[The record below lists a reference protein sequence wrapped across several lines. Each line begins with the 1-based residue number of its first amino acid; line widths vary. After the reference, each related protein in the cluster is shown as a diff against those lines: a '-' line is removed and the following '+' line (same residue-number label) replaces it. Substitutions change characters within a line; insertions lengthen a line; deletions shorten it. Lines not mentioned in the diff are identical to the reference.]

1 MGKLSAL
8 WDIAKKEG
16 ADLADDAASRMA
28 RAAEQGY
35 GDTFYH
41 ATDKD
46 FTEFMPSGWRGTN
59 SFAPTPEGAI
69 RGANSGGAEHVAI
82 AGAGNPNT
90 IYPVR
95 MRGKIYGQDA
105 PPDWWLPE
113 SVTYGEYRDILAKN
127 KELPIPDE
135 IAAQLNQNQI
145 EQLQYMRRNDALNN
159 YKEGVPES
167 EWGKYAVYNDKGM
180 VIDTSADMPMKL
192 ATEYAPP
199 KPFMYQDIEGPKGY
213 KSSWVDDYPGDRRDL
228 LQKIGY
234 TGARVDDEGG
244 KSISMFDPSAIR
256 SVNAAFDPAKK
267 DSANLLAGLGG
278 AAVLGGSLA
287 PEDAEA
293 GVITKVDDAT
303 GAVKRMIEA
312 WHGSPHSFDKF
323 DISKIGTGEGAQ
335 AYGHGLYFADARG
348 VAEDYR
354 KTLSDRVFEVDGKE
368 IVGPAT
374 RYAQTAPTTSRQALP
389 MPEKMA
395 TYALDTEMRNGSD
408 SPAAAAIKHLEKHGK
423 GNPDAQAAIDLIKQW
438 DASGGRVKQGSLY
451 RTEIDVDPDT
461 LMDYDKPLSEQ
472 SEAVKSALRG
482 GGHDFLPYK
491 KGSDVVQGVPGASR
505 VEQAQ
510 YLNSLGIPGIR
521 YLDGMSRNRPLKDVK
536 REFLA
541 ELPES
546 AEIDDVMEMLGTGQF
561 SPKNE
566 TLLNALAEDD
576 WLGFDYP
583 AQAISAALS
592 PNVGDW
598 DASDNLMRAIAD
610 VQVEN
615 PTYNYVMFDDK
626 PISIV
631 ERGSADPAL
640 LGAIGVGAATTT
652 ALAPEMYRQMEETR
666 RVLSDFAT
674 LRAPKASFWKQKRD
688 ELLELAG
695 AGIGAAVNAGINT
708 VASNPVG
715 AAMLWQGGNL
725 LEASQQPVQGVSA
738 LTALIASGDLNTAAN
753 VARMPQEAIA
763 DEAGGLVTDYLSQA
777 GYPRAGALAGTA
789 ANVGINMAGF

>member
-8 WDIAKKEG
+8 WDLAKKEG

-192 ATEYAPP
+192 ATEYTPP
-199 KPFMYQDIEGPKGY
+199 KPFMYQDIEGPQGY

-267 DSANLLAGLGG
+267 DSANLLAGIQSAIPS
-278 AAVLGGSLA
+278 AATLAKASTAAYLTGQMLA

-293 GVITKVDDAT
+293 
-303 GAVKRMIEA
+303 
-312 WHGSPHSFDKF
+312 
-323 DISKIGTGEGAQ
+323 
-335 AYGHGLYFADARG
+335 
-348 VAEDYR
+348 
-354 KTLSDRVFEVDGKE
+354 
-368 IVGPAT
+368 
-374 RYAQTAPTTSRQALP
+374 
-389 MPEKMA
+389 
-395 TYALDTEMRNGSD
+395 
-408 SPAAAAIKHLEKHGK
+408 
-423 GNPDAQAAIDLIKQW
+423 
-438 DASGGRVKQGSLY
+438 
-451 RTEIDVDPDT
+451 
-461 LMDYDKPLSEQ
+461 
-472 SEAVKSALRG
+472 
-482 GGHDFLPYK
+482 
-491 KGSDVVQGVPGASR
+491 
-505 VEQAQ
+505 
-510 YLNSLGIPGIR
+510 
-521 YLDGMSRNRPLKDVK
+521 
-536 REFLA
+536 
-541 ELPES
+541 
-546 AEIDDVMEMLGTGQF
+546 
-561 SPKNE
+561 
-566 TLLNALAEDD
+566 
-576 WLGFDYP
+576 
-583 AQAISAALS
+583 
-592 PNVGDW
+592 
-598 DASDNLMRAIAD
+598 
-610 VQVEN
+610 
-615 PTYNYVMFDDK
+615 
-626 PISIV
+626 
-631 ERGSADPAL
+631 
-640 LGAIGVGAATTT
+640 GVGAATTT

-666 RVLSDFAT
+666 RVVSDFAQR
-674 LRAPKASFWKQKRD
+674 RAPKASFWKQKRD

-695 AGIGAAVNAGINT
+695 AGIGAAVSAGINT
-708 VASNPVG
+708 VASNPLTS
-715 AAMLWQGGNL
+715 ALAFQGGRYL
-725 LEASQQPVQGVSA
+725 KASEQPVQGVSA

-753 VARMPQEAIA
+753 VARMPQEQIA

-777 GYPRAGALAGTA
+777 GYPGIAPAAGTA
-789 ANVGINMAGF
+789 VNVGINMAGF